1 MAGIYI
7 HIPFCKQACIY
18 CNFYFEKG
26 KKNQSALVDAIINEI
41 EIRKNE
47 ISEPIK
53 TLYFGGGTPSYL
65 DYQYLEKIINAVHSN
80 YNTSLLTEVTL
91 EANPDDIDTEKL
103 INWKSLGINR
113 LSIGVQSFYDSH
125 LKWMNRAHNS
135 EEAESSIK
143 EALKLNF
150 ELSIDLI
157 FGIPNSTH
165 EQWLSN
171 LNKTI
176 ALGVHHISCYGLTL
190 EPNTPW
196 EKLIK
201 RGQYQNTSDGL
212 SAEQFE
218 MADNI
223 LQLNHYEH
231 YEISNYALKDK
242 KAKHNSSYWAG
253 EQYIGIGPSAHSF
266 NHTSRSWNISDIK
279 QYIESL
285 SNNIR
290 PYEEE
295 QLSKENR
302 INEYLMTSL
311 RTSDG
316 IIIDKLNEIGIQVND
331 LKAQLTEE
339 IKKGFVLLND
349 KGLKLSPKGMLYA
362 DAIASKLFV

>member
-26 KKNQSALVDAIINEI
+26 KKNQTALVDAIINEI

-65 DYQYLEKIINAVHSN
+65 DSQYLEKIINAVHSN

-91 EANPDDIDTEKL
+91 EANPDDIDTVKL

-157 FGIPNSTH
+157 FGIPDSTH

-242 KAKHNSSYWAG
+242 KAKHNSTYWAG

-316 IIIDKLNEIGIQVND
+316 IIIDKLNELGIQVND

-349 KGLKLSPKGMLYA
+349 KALKLSPKGMLYA

>member
-65 DYQYLEKIINAVHSN
+65 DSQYLEKIINAVHSN

-150 ELSIDLI
+150 EVSIDLI
-157 FGIPNSTH
+157 FGIPDSTH

-176 ALGVHHISCYGLTL
+176 DLGVHHISCYGLTL

-316 IIIDKLNEIGIQVND
+316 IIIDKLNELGIQVND

-349 KGLKLSPKGMLYA
+349 KALKLSPKGMLYA

>member
-26 KKNQSALVDAIINEI
+26 KKNQSLLVDALVKEIELRNNEI
-41 EIRKNE
+41 T
-47 ISEPIK
+47 EPIK

-65 DYQYLEKIINAVHSN
+65 EFNYLEQIIKSVKAN
-80 YNTSLLTEVTL
+80 YDLTEIAEVTL
-91 EANPDDIDTEKL
+91 EANPDDINLERL
-103 INWKSLGINR
+103 NQWKSLGINR
-113 LSIGVQSFYDSH
+113 LSIGVQSFFDSH

-150 ELSIDLI
+150 EVSIDLI

-201 RGQYQNTSDGL
+201 RGQYPSSNDDL

-218 MADNI
+218 MADSI
-223 LQLNHYEH
+223 LQENQYEH
-231 YEISNYALKDK
+231 YEISNYALRGK

-253 EQYIGIGPSAHSF
+253 EPYIGIGPSAHSY
-266 NHTSRSWNISDIK
+266 NLITRSWNISDIK

-285 SNNIR
+285 SINKR
-290 PYEEE
+290 PFEEE

-316 IIIDKLNEIGIQVND
+316 INIEKLNELDIQVDD
-331 LKAQLTEE
+331 LKKQLIEE
-339 IKKGFVLLND
+339 IKKGFVFLND
-349 KGLKLSPKGMLYA
+349 KALKLSPKGMLYA

>member
-65 DYQYLEKIINAVHSN
+65 DSQYLEKIINAVHSK

-157 FGIPNSTH
+157 FGIPDSTH

-316 IIIDKLNEIGIQVND
+316 IIIDKLNELGIQVND

-349 KGLKLSPKGMLYA
+349 KALKLSPKGMLYA

>member
-26 KKNQSALVDAIINEI
+26 KKNQTALVDAIINEI

-65 DYQYLEKIINAVHSN
+65 DSQYLEKIINAVHSN

-91 EANPDDIDTEKL
+91 EANPDDIDTVKL

-157 FGIPNSTH
+157 FGIPDSTH

-316 IIIDKLNEIGIQVND
+316 IIIDKLNELGIQVND

-349 KGLKLSPKGMLYA
+349 KALKLSPKGMLYA

>member
-26 KKNQSALVDAIINEI
+26 KKNQSLLVDALIKEI
-41 EIRKNE
+41 ELRKNE

-53 TLYFGGGTPSYL
+53 TVYFGGGTPSYL
-65 DYQYLEKIINAVHSN
+65 EFNYLEKIINSIKAN
-80 YNTSLLTEVTL
+80 YDLTKIDELTI
-91 EANPDDIDTEKL
+91 EANPDDINEERL
-103 INWKSLGINR
+103 NQWKSLGINR
-113 LSIGVQSFYDSH
+113 LSIGVQSFFDSH

-150 ELSIDLI
+150 EVSIDLI
-157 FGIPNSTH
+157 FGVPNSTH

-201 RGQYQNTSDGL
+201 RGQYSSSNDELT
-212 SAEQFE
+212 AEQFE
-218 MADNI
+218 IADTI
-223 LQLNHYEH
+223 LKENHYEH
-231 YEISNYALKDK
+231 YEISNYALKGK
-242 KAKHNSSYWAG
+242 RAKHNSSYWAG
-253 EQYIGIGPSAHSF
+253 EQYIGIGPSAHSY
-266 NHTSRSWNISDIK
+266 NLMTRSWNISDIK

-290 PYEEE
+290 PFEEE

-316 IIIDKLNEIGIQVND
+316 INIDKLNELGIQVNE
-331 LKAQLTEE
+331 LKVQLTEE

-349 KGLKLSPKGMLYA
+349 KAFKLSPKGMLYA

>member
-26 KKNQSALVDAIINEI
+26 KKNQTALVDAIINEI

-65 DYQYLEKIINAVHSN
+65 DSQYLEKIINAVHSN

-103 INWKSLGINR
+103 FNWKSLGINR

-157 FGIPNSTH
+157 FGIPDSTH

-316 IIIDKLNEIGIQVND
+316 IIINKLNELGIQVND

-349 KGLKLSPKGMLYA
+349 KALKLSPKGMLYA

>member
-26 KKNQSALVDAIINEI
+26 KKNQSLLVDALIKEI
-41 EIRKNE
+41 ELRKTE

-53 TLYFGGGTPSYL
+53 TVYFGGGTPSYL
-65 DYQYLEKIINAVHSN
+65 DSQYLEKIINAVHSN

-91 EANPDDIDTEKL
+91 EANPDDIDTERL

-150 ELSIDLI
+150 EVSIDLI
-157 FGIPNSTH
+157 FGIPDSTH

-176 ALGVHHISCYGLTL
+176 DLGVHHISCYGLTL

-316 IIIDKLNEIGIQVND
+316 IIIDKLNELGIQVND

-349 KGLKLSPKGMLYA
+349 KALKLSPKGMLYA

>member
-26 KKNQSALVDAIINEI
+26 KKNQSALVDAIIKEI

-47 ISEPIK
+47 ISEPVK

-65 DYQYLEKIINAVHSN
+65 EYHYLERIINAVHSN

-91 EANPDDIDTEKL
+91 EANPDDIDSERLNKW
-103 INWKSLGINR
+103 NSLGINR
-113 LSIGVQSFYDSH
+113 LSIGVQSFFDSH

-150 ELSIDLI
+150 EISIDLI
-157 FGIPNSTH
+157 FGIPDSTH

-231 YEISNYALKDK
+231 YEISNYALKGK

-253 EQYIGIGPSAHSF
+253 DQYLGIGPSAHSF

-279 QYIESL
+279 LYIESL
-285 SNNIR
+285 SINKR
-290 PYEEE
+290 PFEEE

-316 IIIDKLNEIGIQVND
+316 IIIDKLNELDIRVED
-331 LKAQLTEE
+331 LTIQLTEE
-339 IKKGFVLLND
+339 IKKGFVVIND
-349 KGLKLSPKGMLYA
+349 KALKLSLKGMLYA